1 MRGRNLLAFNKRT
14 DKIMLDAL
22 RNSVGT
28 WFAKLL
34 IGLLVLSFAVWGIA
48 DVFTG
53 IGSTSVAT
61 VGDKEI
67 PAEDFQRAYAREIDQ
82 LSRRVGQPITQEQ
95 AAAFGVPAQ
104 VLGRLIAEVTLDQ
117 EAAKLRIGVSD
128 EAIIKTIQ
136 ETPAFQGVNGY
147 DRNRL
152 SQVLYNLGVNED
164 EFVMLQQQVAERQQL
179 AEAVVGGITV
189 PNAMLEAFDKYSMEE
204 RRVEYIVLPQSSLS
218 QVPAPSAEELNAYFE
233 ENKASYKAPE
243 YRSAALIELTADK
256 IAKPD
261 NVTKEEIAQE
271 YERTKNRYQSQEQ
284 RRIFQIPFQ
293 NKEEAETAAV
303 KLDSG
308 KTFEDLMNERDLSES
323 DVDLGTMNKSGF
335 LDKKIADAA
344 FSLQEGQA
352 SGVVEGLFSNVIL
365 FAKEVKPAAV
375 KPQNEVEQELRT
387 TVAKAN
393 AADEVEDL
401 YNEIE
406 DARAG
411 GSTFME
417 IAERFSLPLTQT
429 PDFDASSKNEAGETV
444 SLPEADVLAT
454 SVFATDVGVENDPL
468 AIGRT
473 GHLWYEVSEVKPSRG
488 RDLSEVETAVIADW
502 TAIRTADL
510 LEEKA
515 IALLADV
522 QTGKSLTDIALAEDL
537 QTTTSQ
543 SFTRN
548 EGSPNLSGSAIVA
561 AFSGPTGTA
570 AQVPGNNEDRI
581 LLVLTDTTAP
591 AFMTE
596 SENVKRI
603 DQQLSGALEGSLLN
617 QFVAQLESAEGVK
630 VNQALFGQLSGID
643 RQ

>member
-1 MRGRNLLAFNKRT
+1 
-14 DKIMLDAL
+14 MLDAL

-53 IGSTSVAT
+53 LGSTSVAT

-82 LSRRVGQPITQEQ
+82 LSRRAGQPISQEQ
-95 AAAFGVPAQ
+95 AATFGLPAQ
-104 VLGRLIAEVTLDQ
+104 VLGRLIAEATLDQ
-117 EAAKLRIGVSD
+117 EASKLRIGVSD

-152 SQVLYNLGVNED
+152 SQVLYNMGVNED
-164 EFVMLQQQVAERQQL
+164 EFVMLQQQIAERQQL
-179 AEAVVGGITV
+179 AEAVIGGITT
-189 PNAMLEAFDKYSMEE
+189 PNAMLEAFDKYTMEE
-204 RRVEYIVLPQSSLS
+204 RKVEYIVLPQSSLS
-218 QVPAPSAEELNAYFE
+218 EVPVPSAEELNAYFE
-233 ENKASYKAPE
+233 ENKANYRAPE

-256 IAKPD
+256 IAKPES
-261 NVTKEEIAQE
+261 VTKEEIAQE

-293 NKEEAETAAV
+293 SMEEAEAAAV
-303 KLDSG
+303 KLSSG
-308 KTFEDLMNERDLSES
+308 ETFEDLMNERDLSES

-335 LDKKIADAA
+335 LDEKIADAA
-344 FSLQEGQA
+344 FSLHEGQV
-352 SGVVEGLFSNVIL
+352 SGVVEGQFSNVIL

-375 KPQNEVEQELRT
+375 KPQNEVDQELRT
-387 TVAKAN
+387 NVAQAN
-393 AADEVEDL
+393 AANEVDDL

-411 GSTFME
+411 GSTFKE
-417 IAERFSLPLTQT
+417 IAERFSLALSQT
-429 PDFDASSKNEAGETV
+429 PDFDASGKNEAGETV
-444 SLPEADVLAT
+444 TLPQADVLAT
-454 SVFATDVGVENDPL
+454 SVFSTDVGVENDPL
-468 AIGRT
+468 EIGRT
-473 GHLWYEVSEVKPSRG
+473 GHLWYEVSEVKPSRD
-488 RDLSEVETAVIADW
+488 RELSEVETAVVADW
-502 TAIRTADL
+502 TAMRTADL

-515 IALLADV
+515 KALLADV
-522 QTGKSLTDIALAEDL
+522 QAGKSLTDIALAEDL
-537 QTTTSQ
+537 QTNVSQ
-543 SFTRN
+543 PFTRN
-548 EGSPNLSGSAIVA
+548 GGNPNLSGSAITA

-630 VNQALFGQLSGID
+630 VNQALFGQLSGLD
-643 RQ
+643 HQ